1 MKTASKVAMI
11 SIAAV
16 LATGAAAMAVAK
28 HLHDGQGHAGH
39 GHSADMMAAHAPV
52 STTSYAELKN
62 TVAELDRAKQA
73 TEKYQDVR
81 VAQADGYQILGA
93 EFPGMGAHFVLS
105 LEPKGFDLEKPPIL
119 LYHKSTDAPGGYML
133 AGVGYFYDAPEGPD
147 GQPVNPPFPKSL
159 AHWHKHDNICM
170 LPGLDNPHAL
180 SESECRERGGKF
192 VAKTPWLVHVWL
204 WKDNPNGVF
213 TPDNPALH

>member
-28 HLHDGQGHAGH
+28 HLHGGQGHAGH

-81 VAQADGYQILGA
+81 VAQAQAEGYGSSTGA
-93 EFPGMGAHFVLS
+93 ASQSGRASKRVDP
-105 LEPKGFDLEKPPIL
+105 
-119 LYHKSTDAPGGYML
+119 
-133 AGVGYFYDAPEGPD
+133 
-147 GQPVNPPFPKSL
+147 Q
-159 AHWHKHDNICM
+159 
-170 LPGLDNPHAL
+170 
-180 SESECRERGGKF
+180 
-192 VAKTPWLVHVWL
+192 
-204 WKDNPNGVF
+204 GVF
-213 TPDNPALH
+213 FGQ